1 MAAGKYSFTIEQGST
16 VDFEIVYKDSN
27 SDPIDLTLYTAR
39 MQIRPSIGSDIV
51 HMTLSSSL
59 NPCGTGLNMSG
70 SNSANP
76 PTSGSIG
83 IFISAASSSLLDFNE
98 AVYDLEIASGS
109 GNCANVTRIL
119 QGKVKLSK
127 NTTLVSY

>member
-59 NPCGTGLNMSG
+59 GPCGTGLNMSG

-127 NTTLVSY
+127 NTTLGSY

>member
-39 MQIRPSIGSDIV
+39 MQLRPSIGSDIV

-83 IFISAASSSLLDFNE
+83 IFISAASSSLLDFTN

-109 GNCANVTRIL
+109 GNCVHVTRIL
-119 QGKVKLSK
+119 QGNIKLSK
-127 NTTLVSY
+127 NITLGSY

>member
-39 MQIRPSIGSDIV
+39 MQLRPSIGSDIV

-70 SNSANP
+70 SNSTNP

-83 IFISAASSSLLDFNE
+83 IFISAASSSLLDFTN
-98 AVYDLEIASGS
+98 AVYDLEIVSGS
-109 GNCANVTRIL
+109 GNCAHVTRIL
-119 QGKVKLSK
+119 QGNIKLSK
-127 NTTLVSY
+127 NITLGSY

>member
-1 MAAGKYSFTIEQGST
+1 MAAGKYSFVIEQGST

-27 SDPIDLTLYTAR
+27 SNPVDLTSYTAR
-39 MQIRPSIGSDIV
+39 MQIRPSVGSDTI

-59 NPCGTGLNMSG
+59 GTCGTGLNMSG

-83 IFISAASSSLLDFNE
+83 LYISSVSSSALDFSE

-109 GNCANVTRIL
+109 GTCATVTRIL
-119 QGKVKLSK
+119 EGRIKLSK
-127 NTTLVSY
+127 NITLGSY

>member
-39 MQIRPSIGSDIV
+39 MQLRPSIGSDIV

-70 SNSANP
+70 SNSTNP

-127 NTTLVSY
+127 NTTLGSY

>member
-83 IFISAASSSLLDFNE
+83 IFISAASSSLLDFTN

-109 GNCANVTRIL
+109 GNCAHVTRIL
-119 QGKVKLSK
+119 QGNIKLSK
-127 NTTLVSY
+127 NITLGSY

>member
-39 MQIRPSIGSDIV
+39 MQIMPSIGSDIV

-70 SNSANP
+70 SNSTNP

-83 IFISAASSSLLDFNE
+83 IFISAASSSLLDF
-98 AVYDLEIASGS
+98 
-109 GNCANVTRIL
+109 
-119 QGKVKLSK
+119 
-127 NTTLVSY
+127 

>member
-127 NTTLVSY
+127 NTTLGSY

>member
-1 MAAGKYSFTIEQGST
+1 
-16 VDFEIVYKDSN
+16 
-27 SDPIDLTLYTAR
+27 

-70 SNSANP
+70 SNSTNP

-127 NTTLVSY
+127 NTTLGSY

>member
-39 MQIRPSIGSDIV
+39 MQLRPSIGSDIV

-127 NTTLVSY
+127 NTTLGSY

>member
-16 VDFEIVYKDSN
+16 VDFDFVYKDSN

-39 MQIRPSIGSDIV
+39 IQIRPSIGSDIV

-70 SNSANP
+70 SNSTNP

-83 IFISAASSSLLDFNE
+83 IFISAPSSALLDFNE

-127 NTTLVSY
+127 NTTLGSY